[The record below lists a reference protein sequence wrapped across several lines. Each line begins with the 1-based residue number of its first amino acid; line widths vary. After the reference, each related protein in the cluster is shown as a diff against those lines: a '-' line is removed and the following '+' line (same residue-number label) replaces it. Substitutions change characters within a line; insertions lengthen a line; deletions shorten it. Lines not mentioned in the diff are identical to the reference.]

1 MIGSFRSNCDPP
13 SSNGTPTVSLDNQ
26 NRLDFNTGGLFVPER
41 ASKSKPIGI
50 WKGEGVLTHEFIPMK
65 NVVRQRGIN
74 FGEFTSSRIPLS
86 TSRSPLSSP
95 HRFATRHNRTRFAPL
110 LFAPYS
116 SKAYKYFSEQ
126 KSTKERGRRNRFC
139 PGEMKNGQLANARSP
154 TVTNRTRGRKHC
166 ALLGKFL
173 EENLENARMCAPPHP
188 SPPR

>member
-1 MIGSFRSNCDPP
+1 
-13 SSNGTPTVSLDNQ
+13 
-26 NRLDFNTGGLFVPER
+26 
-41 ASKSKPIGI
+41 
-50 WKGEGVLTHEFIPMK
+50 MK

-126 KSTKERGRRNRFC
+126 KSTEERGRRNRFC

-173 EENLENARMCAPPHP
+173 EENLENARMCAPPSLP
-188 SPPR
+188 SSLTVDDGKLEKYQIEFGSWRTVIKSFEFLLSPPPIFLSSRIGKSIPAYIFV

>member
-86 TSRSPLSSP
+86 TSRSP
-95 HRFATRHNRTRFAPL
+95 
-110 LFAPYS
+110 
-116 SKAYKYFSEQ
+116 
-126 KSTKERGRRNRFC
+126 
-139 PGEMKNGQLANARSP
+139 
-154 TVTNRTRGRKHC
+154 
-166 ALLGKFL
+166 
-173 EENLENARMCAPPHP
+173 P
-188 SPPR
+188 SPPLIVLQLDTTGHASRLSSSRPTRRRRINTLANKSQRKREGGGIGFAPGK

>member
-50 WKGEGVLTHEFIPMK
+50 RKREGVLTHEFIPMK

-86 TSRSPLSSP
+86 I
-95 HRFATRHNRTRFAPL
+95 PL
-110 LFAPYS
+110 LDP
-116 SKAYKYFSEQ
+116 
-126 KSTKERGRRNRFC
+126 
-139 PGEMKNGQLANARSP
+139 
-154 TVTNRTRGRKHC
+154 
-166 ALLGKFL
+166 
-173 EENLENARMCAPPHP
+173 P
-188 SPPR
+188 SPPLIVLQLDTTGHASRLSSSRPTRRRRINTLANKSQRKREGGGIGFAPGK